1 MDKNCEYISC
11 TKIKEVSCTFTITGT
26 KVLDLF
32 NVYKINCNTQFKNL
46 GKIISPTELK
56 YY

>member
-11 TKIKEVSCTFTITGT
+11 TKIKEASCTFTITGT
-26 KVLDLF
+26 KVLDLLD
-32 NVYKINCNTQFKNL
+32 NTQLKNL